1 MEKKSVETEGDDD
14 EPITEQELEIVEAIE
29 AAYELSI
36 TRKRQLS
43 PPVHNNHTHR
53 PMSITSRRLPSSLV
67 ASPSSPSFSLSHCQ
81 GANMRLKYPAMRFGG
96 QILYSRTSTEV
107 EMSAIELRRIL
118 EANKS
123 EAGQAVVGFDIEWK
137 PTFRKGVLPR
147 KAAVMQI
154 CGDSNHCYVMQ
165 IIHSGIPPSL
175 QLLLEDSTILK
186 VGVGIGSDA
195 GKVYRDYNVSVKA
208 SEDLSYLA
216 KHKIGGDS
224 QKWGLASLTEMLVCK
239 ELKKPNRIRLGNWE
253 ADVLSKDQL
262 LYAATDAFASWH
274 LYQVLK
280 SLPEPV
286 KDATD
291 QGNQRCSRL
300 DLHNC

>member
-1 MEKKSVETEGDDD
+1 MKQNSVETEGDDD

-36 TRKRQLS
+36 TRKRQIS
-43 PPVHNNHTHR
+43 PPLRKNHTHR
-53 PMSITSRRLPSSLV
+53 PMPITRRRLPSSLL

-81 GANMRLKYPAMRFGG
+81 GSSLRLKYPAMRFGG
-96 QILYSRTSTEV
+96 QILYSRTSTDV
-107 EMSAIELRRIL
+107 EKAAMELRRVL
-118 EANKS
+118 DANRS
-123 EAGQAVVGFDIEWK
+123 EAGQVTVGFDIEWK

-154 CGDSNHCYVMQ
+154 CGDSNRCYVMQ

-175 QLLLEDSTILK
+175 RLLLEDSTILK

-216 KHKIGGDS
+216 KHKIGGDGK
-224 QKWGLASLTEMLVCK
+224 KWGLASLTEMLVCK

-253 ADVLSKDQL
+253 ADVLSKEQL
-262 LYAATDAFASWH
+262 QYAATDAFASWH

-291 QGNQRCSRL
+291 ETSREVE
-300 DLHNC
+300 DVPN

>member
-36 TRKRQLS
+36 TRKRQLR

-107 EMSAIELRRIL
+107 EMAAIELRRIL

-123 EAGQAVVGFDIEWK
+123 EAGQVVVGFDIEWK
-137 PTFRKGVLPR
+137 PTFRK
-147 KAAVMQI
+147 
-154 CGDSNHCYVMQ
+154 
-165 IIHSGIPPSL
+165 GIPPSL

-208 SEDLSYLA
+208 CEDLSYLA

>member
-1 MEKKSVETEGDDD
+1 MEVHSVETEGDDD

-43 PPVHNNHTHR
+43 PPVHKNHTHR
-53 PMSITSRRLPSSLV
+53 LMPITSRRLPSSLL
-67 ASPSSPSFSLSHCQ
+67 ASPSSPSFPLSHCQ

-107 EMSAIELRRIL
+107 EKAAMELRQIL
-118 EANKS
+118 EADKS
-123 EAGQAVVGFDIEWK
+123 EAGQVVVGFDIEWK

-147 KAAVMQI
+147 RAAVMQI
-154 CGDSNHCYVMQ
+154 CGDSNRCYVMQ

-175 QLLLEDSTILK
+175 QLLLEDSTISK
-186 VGVGIGSDA
+186 VGVGIRSDA

-208 SEDLSYLA
+208 SEDLSNLA

-224 QKWGLASLTEMLVCK
+224 QKWSLASLTEMLVFK

-253 ADVLSKDQL
+253 ADVLSEDQL
-262 LYAATDAFASWH
+262 QYAATDAFASWH

-286 KDATD
+286 KGATD
-291 QGNQRCSRL
+291 QTSREIK
-300 DLHNC
+300 DVPD